1 MLQKITKE
9 ELGTLVLK
17 VDNKSAIALAKNTV
31 LHDRSKHIGTRFH
44 FIREC
49 VDGGRIILEYVETN
63 RKLADILTKAFVQ
76 LQFQELR
83 ASIGIEEIKQELA
96 N

>member
-1 MLQKITKE
+1 LLQKITKE

-31 LHDRSKHIGTRFH
+31 LHYRSKHIGTRFH

-49 VDGGRIILEYVETN
+49 DDGGHIILEYVQTN
-63 RKLADILTKAFVQ
+63 RQLTNILTKA
-76 LQFQELR
+76 LGHSGGAR
-83 ASIGIEEIKQELA
+83 IKI
-96 N
+96 